1 MGKLKYFGFIIPII
15 FFSLFSPVSA
25 QVLNVRVTV
34 KMEHLQPQDQN
45 ELSDLEQR
53 LTDYLAN
60 TQWSEGNQDIV
71 LDCNLNLIIETV
83 TNRGSEKVYRS
94 QFLISSPS
102 GENFYDKAC
111 EFTYHPGQAMDA
123 FRTYFDPLLALVD
136 FYAYMVIAGELD
148 TYSLLGG
155 TPFYDR
161 AQDIANQGQLSNYS
175 TGWTKRLEEVI
186 LITDA
191 DHVALREAKF
201 YFYEGLYFV
210 EEEPNKDYTRKFV
223 NAVVERLANVYNK
236 RPNSKALK
244 RFMDAHYQE
253 FCKFFLFAPNQT
265 TLDKLIQIDSRH
277 RDTYEK
283 CSKSF

>member
-1 MGKLKYFGFIIPII
+1 MGKLKFFGFNILIAL
-15 FFSLFSPVSA
+15 FSVFSLASA

-34 KMEHLQPQDQN
+34 KMEHLQPRDQS

-53 LTDYLAN
+53 LTDYLAT
-60 TQWSEGNQDIV
+60 TQWSEENQDIV

-83 TNRGSEKVYRS
+83 TSRGSEKVYRS

-102 GENFYDKAC
+102 GENFYDKSC

-123 FRTYFDPLLALVD
+123 FRTYFDPLLSLVD

-155 TPFYDR
+155 TSFYDR

-191 DHVALREAKF
+191 DHIFLREAKF

-210 EEEPNKDYTRKFV
+210 EEEPNKENARKFV
-223 NAVVERLANVYNK
+223 NAVVERLAKVYNK

-253 FCKFFLFAPNQT
+253 FCKFFLFAPNQA
-265 TLDKLIQIDSRH
+265 TLDKLIQIDARH
-277 RDTYEK
+277 RDTYLK
-283 CSKSF
+283 CSESF